1 MSPIEKRQDGIGEI
15 AGAPNTTR
23 IGEQPIGLAQAIAA
37 ILKAQQSGGD
47 NGMLAK
53 IAAVLKA
60 SEEKNKPSVGM
71 LDEINPEPMPQIGY
85 NIEPPS
91 MPVYAPEPVPSYP
104 SDPMIGRPVEPMP
117 QYPVDTMPSYPGQ
130 PSVANPEDDRAR
142 RDRESMERQMAAE
155 QSYWRMVNQN
165 RGGDSGIGS
174 LAPQPPSLPPQTPV
188 PPAAQN
194 SGAAYDQL
202 MQSMGYI

>member
-1 MSPIEKRQDGIGEI
+1 MSPIEKRRDSIGEI

-23 IGEQPIGLAQAIAA
+23 IGEQPVGLAQAIAA

-53 IAAVLKA
+53 IVATLKA
-60 SEEKNKPSVGM
+60 AEEKNKPSVGM
-71 LDEINPEPMPQIGY
+71 PAEINPAPMPQVGY

-91 MPVYAPEPVPSYP
+91 YL
-104 SDPMIGRPVEPMP
+104 SDPMIGSPVEPMP

-174 LAPQPPSLPPQTPV
+174 LAPQPTSLPPQTPT
-188 PPAAQN
+188 PAAKN